1 MNNSI
6 NMLSPFVLYCQKV
19 IPLAFDESMSYY
31 ECLCALYSYLKDT
44 VVPAVNHNA
53 EALEEVQKA
62 MVELKDYV
70 DHYFDNLDIQTEID
84 NKLDEMAD
92 SGELA
97 QIIAQYLEMS
107 FIFGFDTIADLKA
120 GDNFVAGNIVRVLG
134 KTSYATGDGA
144 FYRVRALTV
153 YDTIDDD
160 EIVGLTNY
168 PTLVAEKITDYYI
181 NEINEELDKR
191 LKVYH
196 IKTSDNFNKIQQMMN
211 DTDPKILDFE
221 TGSYTFTDTFRLNA
235 NTTLLFNNST
245 LTFNVPTVIQDWTA
259 SHGFFNFE
267 ADDEFTGYDGNG
279 NIELNGGTIIHGN
292 CSFCHAKDIRI
303 INMDFKECYNDHILE
318 MCAID
323 GLRVE
328 NCILNGVTS
337 NDDNKEYINMDN
349 ATYGGFP
356 FFTDQ
361 NNPTYDNTGNRNWQ
375 IINNTFTV
383 PASTYVGHDF
393 IGSHGYVAG
402 YYHENIIIKNNNFMD
417 SMNMSIQLVNVKH
430 IVIEDNYFYSNSN
443 LATVTSLEGSH
454 IRLRNYA
461 DDILIK
467 NNVFENGYRVLETA
481 TTHVVRNDIRFIE
494 NTVKDFTTYTAELA
508 LINLFT
514 ADKTVI
520 KGNSF
525 LNFAVGCIRTNGVDA
540 NVSTRK
546 YYIEDNTFET
556 DISIDGGQVLIKGYD
571 GFSYITHNT
580 FRVYGA
586 NKPYLIALGS
596 TSNKGVIANN
606 DYNIEII
613 TGNRCLF
620 TSSYTYGYKEIKGI
634 VLDAWSGSVTSL
646 SDQTPSVPITDFTC
660 LKLTL
665 GNSLQT
671 YSVELFGWNI
681 AQANIDARTW
691 AIAIGNGYAK
701 LTVTAQG
708 KLTYD
713 ANGTSVTLRQVQ
725 CYNYI

>member
-1 MNNSI
+1 MNNSV

-31 ECLCALYSYLKDT
+31 ECLCALYSYLKEK
-44 VVPAVNHNA
+44 VVPAVNNNA

-62 MVELKDYV
+62 MTELKTYV
-70 DHYFDNLDIQTEID
+70 DTYFDNLDIQTEIN

-160 EIVGLTNY
+160 LIVGLTNY

-181 NEINEELDKR
+181 DEINEELGKR

-196 IKTSDNFNKIQQMMN
+196 VKTSDNFNKVQQMMN
-211 DTDPKILDFE
+211 DTDPKIIEFE
-221 TGSYTFTDTFRLNA
+221 TGNYTYDDTFRLNA
-235 NTTLLFNNST
+235 NTTLLLNNST
-245 LTFNVPTVIQDWTA
+245 ITFNIPTVIQDWTA
-259 SHGFFNFE
+259 SHGFFNFK
-267 ADDEFTGYDGNG
+267 ADDEFTGYNGNG

-303 INMDFKECYNDHILE
+303 INMDFEECYNDHILE

-349 ATYGGFP
+349 ATYGNFP

-375 IINNTFTV
+375 IINNVFTV
-383 PASTYVGHDF
+383 PASTYVGHNF
-393 IGSHGYVAG
+393 IGSHNYVAG
-402 YYHENIIIKNNNFMD
+402 YYHENIIIKNNNFIN
-417 SMNMSIQLVNVKH
+417 SMNMSIQLINVKKV
-430 IVIEDNYFYSNSN
+430 IIEDNYFVSSTN

-454 IRLRNYA
+454 IRIRNYA
-461 DDILIK
+461 DYITIK
-467 NNVFENGYRVLETA
+467 NNIFRNGYRVIETA
-481 TTHVVRNDIRFIE
+481 SPHVVRSNIQFI
-494 NTVKDFTTYTAELA
+494 NNVIQDFTTYTAELA
-508 LINLFT
+508 LVSLWGC
-514 ADKTVI
+514 DKCDI
-520 KGNSF
+520 KNNDF
-525 LNFAVGCIRTNGVDA
+525 LNFAVGCIRTNALDSS
-540 NVSTRK
+540 VSTRR
-546 YYIEDNTFET
+546 YYIEHNTFDT
-556 DISIDGGQVLIKGYD
+556 SQDIDGGQVLIKGYD
-571 GFSYITHNT
+571 GFSYINYNT
-580 FRVYGA
+580 FRITGT
-586 NKPYLIALGS
+586 NKPYIIALGS
-596 TSNKGVIANN
+596 TSNKGIIANN

-613 TGNRCLF
+613 TSNKCLF

-634 VLDAWSGSVTSL
+634 VLDAWNGSATSL
-646 SDQTPSVPITDFTC
+646 SDQTPSVPVTDFTC
-660 LKLTL
+660 LKVTL
-665 GNSLQT
+665 GSGSQT

-691 AIAIGNGYAK
+691 AIPIGNGYAK

-713 ANGTSVTLRQVQ
+713 ANGTSVALRQVQ